1 MVGEIVKYVFRNPP
15 MNFISQTSL
24 VVDVNV
30 ILMVKVGVNV
40 NYKIHIFN

>member
-30 ILMVKVGVNV
+30 MVKVGVNV